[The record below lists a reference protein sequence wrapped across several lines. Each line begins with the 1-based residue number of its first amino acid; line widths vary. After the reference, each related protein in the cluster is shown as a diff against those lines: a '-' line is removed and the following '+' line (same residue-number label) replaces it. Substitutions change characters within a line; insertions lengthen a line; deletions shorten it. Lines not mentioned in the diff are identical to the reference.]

1 MLKRFIPMVSQWS
14 GIAPGAI
21 FTALVFIFS
30 SPAICAQAE
39 LPNSSPQRVLTGLSF
54 PLRAAPVS
62 AQQQQQQQ
70 PGEQEVVIEDIE
82 IRGNRRIPRESILY
96 YIQSKPEDRVNR
108 DQLRR
113 DLEAVIG
120 TGWFDPLQTRLF
132 EDVGPRGGRIIIFQV
147 REYPIIRDL
156 QYRGMKS
163 VTESEVLT
171 RFKERRVGV
180 SKESQLD
187 PAKVNAARN
196 VMRELISEKGHPDA
210 QVDVEIQEISATTVG
225 LVFNVNEGPRV
236 RVKEIVFVTSD
247 KKFSQRQLR
256 KAMKYTREAGLF
268 SSFGSKDIYFK
279 DKLEA
284 DLQGQLRLFLGN
296 KGYLQANIGE
306 PKIERA
312 GTVSNGIPIPLL
324 RRSGPGLRITIPIEV
339 GRRYK
344 VARVEEKG
352 VTLFQPGVIT
362 AVTGLRVGE
371 YATAKAI
378 QDGVYKNVKD
388 LYGTRG
394 YIQASAEFIPKFSDD
409 PNNPEEGT
417 VEVTLEVEE
426 GKQFTLRRL
435 EFIGNTNTRDVVMRR
450 EVLINEGDPYN
461 KQYWDLSILRLN
473 QLGLF
478 EEVKDKDA
486 ITRTNDRDQT
496 VDIDLQVKEKGRQ
509 QIQLNG
515 GVSGIG
521 GSFFGIS
528 YSTNNLLGYGESL
541 EFNIAAGNRQKS
553 FLFGINEP
561 YFLGRPISVG
571 LQLFLQEYQFIGQ
584 GFNNIASNQI
594 LQASLF
600 GLSSI
605 NADTLFTQR
614 TAGGTISSTAPL
626 ALFTNKYQRFSRFT
640 RLGLSYSLTATS
652 LQDPQVNRDND
663 PKNDI
668 PVTFTQ
674 PRILTSRITPSLSYN
689 TLNSF
694 LDPTTGQSLFLGF
707 SLAGGILG
715 GDVRTFSPSL
725 EYKFFRPMLR
735 RRTELPH
742 VLGMRLLLGHVR
754 SFGAPFTT
762 DSFSFVGGVPIFE
775 RFFLGGE
782 YDIRGYNI
790 RSISPLVPVTSFL
803 STQNVTPK
811 LRDASGNLID
821 VPAGNNILNTGPGSV
836 KQSFTF
842 DAPEPGTP
850 CFGLSSPAVVNGKL
864 CNVAQGPNYFTPV
877 GGDTQFVYN
886 IEYRV
891 PLFTQ
896 KLQAVAF
903 ADVGSAFNL
912 RKYNDQII
920 RTPFIKDQLLNS
932 TDALGNA
939 VPIQVTPGGRI
950 ATQDEI
956 ANNPS
961 SVFRDVFAVGDTRR
975 YEIVRLSEG
984 STKVFSDVR
993 SSLGA
998 EIRVQMPVINV
1009 PFRLIFAYNPNAKT
1023 SIDPNVNPGLFIFG
1037 LERKTVVR
1045 FSVGRTF

>member
-1 MLKRFIPMVSQWS
+1 MIKRFIPMDSPWAGMVS
-14 GIAPGAI
+14 GLL
-21 FTALVFIFS
+21 FTAFVFIF
-30 SPAICAQAE
+30 PAPVNCAQADA
-39 LPNSSPQRVLTGLSF
+39 LNTSGSQAALSKLAF
-54 PLRAAPVS
+54 HLRPAP
-62 AQQQQQQQ
+62 AFQQQQTQQ
-70 PGEQEVVIEDIE
+70 PGEQDVTIEDVE

-96 YIQSKPEDRVNR
+96 YIQSKPGDRLNR

-147 REYPIIRDL
+147 KEYPIIRDL
-156 QYRGMKS
+156 QYRNMKS
-163 VTESEVLT
+163 VTESDVLT

-196 VMRELISEKGHPDA
+196 VLRELISEKGHPDA

-225 LVFNVNEGPRV
+225 LVFNVREGPRV
-236 RVKEIVFVTSD
+236 RVKEITFVTNNN
-247 KKFSQRQLR
+247 KFSQRQLR
-256 KAMKYTREAGLF
+256 KAMKYTKEAGLL

-279 DKLEA
+279 EKLEA
-284 DLQGQLRLFLGN
+284 DLQQVRFFLGN
-296 KGYLQANIGE
+296 KGYLQAIIGE
-306 PKIERA
+306 PKVERA

-324 RRSGPGLRITIPIEV
+324 RRSGPGLRITIPVEI

-344 VARVEEKG
+344 VAKVDEKG
-352 VTLFQPGVIT
+352 VTLFPAGVIT
-362 AVTGLRVGE
+362 AVTGLKVGD
-371 YATAKAI
+371 YATARAI

-388 LYGTRG
+388 LYGNRG
-394 YIQASAEFIPKFSDD
+394 YIQASAEFLPKFIDD

-417 VEVTLEVEE
+417 VEVTLEVDE

-450 EVLINEGDPYN
+450 EVAINEGDPYS
-461 KQYWDLSILRLN
+461 KQLWDFSILRLN

-478 EEVKDKDA
+478 EEIKEKDA

-496 VDIDLQVKEKGRQ
+496 VDIDLQVKERGRQ

-541 EFNIAAGNRQKS
+541 EFNVSAGNRQKY
-553 FLFGINEP
+553 FLVGVTEP
-561 YFLGRPISVG
+561 YFLGRPVQVG
-571 LQLFLQEYQFIGQ
+571 VQLFLQEYQFIGQ
-584 GFNNIASNQI
+584 GFNFNNASQI

-600 GLSSI
+600 GLSSV

-614 TAGGTISSTAPL
+614 TAGGTISAQAPL
-626 ALFTNKYQRFSRFT
+626 AVLSNRFPKLSRFT
-640 RLGLSYSLTATS
+640 RLGLSYSLTASS
-652 LQDPQVNRDND
+652 LQDPKVNRDND
-663 PKNDI
+663 PNNDI

-674 PRILTSRITPSLSYN
+674 PRILTSRITPSISYN
-689 TLNSF
+689 SLNSY
-694 LDPTTGQSLFLGF
+694 LDPTRGQSIFLGF

-715 GDVRTFSPSL
+715 GDVRTFAPSL
-725 EYKFFRPMLR
+725 EYKYFMPVLR
-735 RRTELPH
+735 KRTELPH
-742 VLGMRLLLGHVR
+742 VLGMRFLASHIR
-754 SFGAPFTT
+754 SFGTPFQT

-790 RSISPLVPVTSFL
+790 RSISPLVPVDQFL
-803 STQNVTPK
+803 SSKNVVPK
-811 LRDASGNLID
+811 LVDASGNRVDI
-821 VPAGNNILNTGPGSV
+821 PAGSNIVQKDAQGNIILNPGSV
-836 KQSFTF
+836 ARAFTF
-842 DAPEPGTP
+842 DAPEGE
-850 CFGLSSPAVVNGKL
+850 CAGLTKPTQLPNGRF
-864 CNVAQGPNYFTPV
+864 CNVTQAPTYFTPV

-886 IEYRV
+886 LEYRV

-903 ADVGSAFNL
+903 ADVGTSFNA
-912 RKYNDQII
+912 RKYKDQIVK
-920 RTPFIKDQLLNS
+920 TPFNKDLVLNS
-932 TDALGNA
+932 TDILVAPNGL
-939 VPIQVTPGGRI
+939 V
-950 ATQDEI
+950 ATADEI

-961 SVFRDVFAVGDTRR
+961 SIFRTVAAVGESRR
-975 YEIVRLSEG
+975 YENVRLSQG
-984 STKVFSDVR
+984 STKVFSDLR
-993 SSLGA
+993 SSLGM
-998 EIRVQMPVINV
+998 EVRVQMPVINV

-1023 SIDPNVNPGLFIFG
+1023 SLDPNVNPGLFIFG